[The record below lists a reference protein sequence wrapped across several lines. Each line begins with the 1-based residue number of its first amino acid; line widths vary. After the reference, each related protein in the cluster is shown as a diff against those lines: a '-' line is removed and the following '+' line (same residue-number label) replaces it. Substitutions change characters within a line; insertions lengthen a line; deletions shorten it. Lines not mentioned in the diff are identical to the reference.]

1 MRTSLGPRLTVI
13 VITRNESARLQACL
27 DSVAFASE
35 WVVVD
40 SGSTDATVEIARAFG
55 ARTTV
60 TQDWPGFGAQKNRAL
75 DLATGDWV
83 LSIDADERV
92 TPELRASI
100 EAAIANP
107 AFEAYEIGRKSS
119 FCGQYM
125 LHSGWYPDRVVRLFR
140 RGTARFTDELV
151 HERVQPS
158 GAVGRLAGDLLH
170 ESYADLESLLEK
182 VNRYSTAGAQQLAGR
197 GVRGSLGKALAHG
210 GWAFVRTYVVKRGF
224 MDGRLGFVL
233 ALSNAHVTY
242 YRYMK
247 LWLLQRRA

>member
-119 FCGQYM
+119 F
-125 LHSGWYPDRVVRLFR
+125 
-140 RGTARFTDELV
+140 
-151 HERVQPS
+151 
-158 GAVGRLAGDLLH
+158 
-170 ESYADLESLLEK
+170 
-182 VNRYSTAGAQQLAGR
+182 
-197 GVRGSLGKALAHG
+197 
-210 GWAFVRTYVVKRGF
+210 
-224 MDGRLGFVL
+224 
-233 ALSNAHVTY
+233 
-242 YRYMK
+242 
-247 LWLLQRRA
+247 